1 MISYR
6 DRDGAASK
14 RTVWP
19 FALAFFEKTRVIVT
33 WCELREDY
41 RHFRTDR
48 IDMLSVSDK
57 RYPRRR
63 QALLKEWRERE
74 ATTDH

>member
-1 MISYR
+1 MLFRS
-6 DRDGAASK
+6 
-14 RTVWP
+14 
-19 FALAFFEKTRVIVT
+19 FFEKVRVVIT

-48 IDMLSVSDK
+48 IATLSVSEK

-63 QALLKEWRERE
+63 QALLKEWREQDG
-74 ATTDH
+74 TTDI